1 MSVLKCH
8 REHFSRLVNDSMCR
22 PLVCLFLVSGML
34 LNLASLTAEAAAPQA
49 PAASPLSQITA
60 HKGLRKLAP
69 GVLTVVS
76 PAVEEQDTFS
86 GPREIVEIVSGV
98 RDLDWSPAL
107 SPQSYTLSKISR
119 IAIFRR
125 PVWQLE
131 FAFKPVRMIQV
142 DVPQPSGKMQRKRI
156 WYMVYRVR
164 NTGHHLQPVAQP
176 DEWDH
181 ETYGYDRINHSIR
194 FFPQFLLKSREF
206 DKSYMD
212 RVIPAAIRPI
222 REREDPRLVFHNSV
236 EISKLDILVSTPKND
251 RSVWGLVTWENI
263 DPHIDFFSVYVTG
276 LTNAFRFED
285 PEGAFKSG
293 DPPGTGRSYS
303 FRTLQLN
310 FWRPGDAV
318 NEHEAEIRYGIPD
331 EVDYRW
337 VYR

>member
-1 MSVLKCH
+1 MSLAGVVGECQVLKCH

-34 LNLASLTAEAAAPQA
+34 LNLASLTAEAAAPQV

-98 RDLDWSPAL
+98 RDLDWLPAL

-164 NTGHHLQPVAQP
+164 PVHVGIHLASHAGMLDQ
-176 DEWDH
+176 
-181 ETYGYDRINHSIR
+181 
-194 FFPQFLLKSREF
+194 
-206 DKSYMD
+206 
-212 RVIPAAIRPI
+212 PAA
-222 REREDPRLVFHNSV
+222 
-236 EISKLDILVSTPKND
+236 
-251 RSVWGLVTWENI
+251 
-263 DPHIDFFSVYVTG
+263 
-276 LTNAFRFED
+276 A
-285 PEGAFKSG
+285 
-293 DPPGTGRSYS
+293 
-303 FRTLQLN
+303 
-310 FWRPGDAV
+310 
-318 NEHEAEIRYGIPD
+318 
-331 EVDYRW
+331 
-337 VYR
+337 